1 MRQMGTPVMNR
12 SAAMKRAH
20 LMREILETLLF
31 VALVFV
37 IVHFA
42 IQPYRISDV
51 NMKPQLS
58 PDQLVVVN
66 KWAYLVGGP
75 GRGDV
80 VVFYDPTNLSQQ
92 LVARVIAVPG
102 DTLSV
107 TPAAIIVDG
116 VTLNEPYAQVPDGVA
131 PNARLTSNLKLAN
144 NQYFVVNDSR
154 LVGNDSRSF
163 GAVARTNIV
172 GKAVVVF
179 WPLSSFTGVSTYPD
193 VFSHIGK

>member
-51 NMKPQLS
+51 NMKPQLD

-80 VVFYDPTNLSQQ
+80 VVYYDPTDLSQQ
-92 LVARVIAVPG
+92 LVARVLAVPG
-102 DTLSV
+102 DTVSV
-107 TPAAIIVDG
+107 TPASIIVDG
-116 VTLNEPYAQVPDGVA
+116 VALNEPYAQVPDGTA
-131 PNARLTSNLKLAN
+131 PNAKISKLKLGN
-144 NQYFVVNDSR
+144 NEYFVANDSR
-154 LVGNDSRSF
+154 LIGSDSRSF
-163 GAVARTNIV
+163 GAVARSNIV
-172 GKAVVVF
+172 GKAVLVF
-179 WPLSSFTGVSTYPD
+179 WPLKDFTDISTYPN
-193 VFSHIGK
+193 VFSHVGK

>member
-51 NMKPQLS
+51 NMKPQLD

-66 KWAYLVGGP
+66 KWAYLAGGP

-80 VVFYDPTNLSQQ
+80 VVYYDPTNLSQQ
-92 LVARVIAVPG
+92 LVARVLAVPG
-102 DTLSV
+102 DTVSV
-107 TPAAIIVDG
+107 TPSSIIVDG
-116 VTLNEPYAQVPDGVA
+116 VTLNEPYAQVPGGTA
-131 PNARLTSNLKLAN
+131 PNAKISKLTLGN
-144 NQYFVVNDSR
+144 NEYFVANDSR
-154 LVGNDSRSF
+154 LIGSDSRSF
-163 GAVARTNIV
+163 GAVARGNIV
-172 GKAVVVF
+172 GKAVLVF
-179 WPLSSFTGVSTYPD
+179 WPLKNFTGISTYPD
-193 VFSHIGK
+193 VFSHVRK

>member
-51 NMKPQLS
+51 NMKPQLD

-66 KWAYLVGGP
+66 KWAYLAGGP

-80 VVFYDPTNLSQQ
+80 VVYYDPTNLSQQ
-92 LVARVIAVPG
+92 LVARVLAVPG
-102 DTLSV
+102 DTVSV
-107 TPAAIIVDG
+107 TPSSIIVDG
-116 VTLNEPYAQVPDGVA
+116 VTLNEPYAQVPGGTA
-131 PNARLTSNLKLAN
+131 PNAKISKLTLGN
-144 NQYFVVNDSR
+144 NEYFVANDSR
-154 LVGNDSRSF
+154 LIGSDSRSF
-163 GAVARTNIV
+163 GAVARGNIV
-172 GKAVVVF
+172 GKAVLVF
-179 WPLSSFTGVSTYPD
+179 WPLKNFAGISTYPD
-193 VFSHIGK
+193 VFSHVRK

>member
-1 MRQMGTPVMNR
+1 MGTPVMNR

-31 VALVFV
+31 VAFVFI

-51 NMKPQLS
+51 NMKPQLD

-80 VVFYDPTNLSQQ
+80 VVYYDPTNLSQQ
-92 LVARVIAVPG
+92 LVARVVAVPG
-102 DTLSV
+102 DTVTV

-116 VTLNEPYAQVPDGVA
+116 VTLNEPYAQVPDGIF
-131 PNARLTSNLKLAN
+131 PNAKLTTAFKLGN
-144 NQYFVVNDSR
+144 NQYFLANDSR
-154 LVGNDSRSF
+154 LVGSDSRSF
-163 GAVARTNIV
+163 GAVARSNIV
-172 GKAVVVF
+172 GKAVLVF
-179 WPLSSFTGVSTYPD
+179 WPLKNFTGISTYPD
-193 VFSHIGK
+193 VFSHVGK

>member
-1 MRQMGTPVMNR
+1 MGTPVMNR

-51 NMKPQLS
+51 NMKPQLN

-66 KWAYLVGGP
+66 KWAYLAGGP
-75 GRGDV
+75 SRGDV
-80 VVFYDPTNLSQQ
+80 VVFYDPTNISQQ

-102 DTLSV
+102 DTVKVS
-107 TPAAIIVDG
+107 PASIIVDG

-131 PNARLTSNLKLAN
+131 PNAKITSVTLGN
-144 NQYFVVNDSR
+144 NQYFIANDSR
-154 LVGNDSRSF
+154 LVGSDSRSF
-163 GAVARTNIV
+163 GAVARANIV

-179 WPLSSFTGVSTYPD
+179 WPLSAFTGVSTYPD

>member
-1 MRQMGTPVMNR
+1 
-12 SAAMKRAH
+12 MKRAH
-20 LMREILETLLF
+20 LMREIVETLLF

-51 NMKPQLS
+51 NMKPQLN

-75 GRGDV
+75 SRGDV

-92 LVARVIAVPG
+92 LVERVIAVPG
-102 DTLSV
+102 DTV
-107 TPAAIIVDG
+107 TVSPASIIVDG
-116 VTLNEPYAQVPDGVA
+116 VTLNEQPYAQVPDGVA
-131 PNARLTSNLKLAN
+131 PNARLVSDLKLGN
-144 NQYFVVNDSR
+144 NQYFVANDSR
-154 LVGNDSRSF
+154 LVGSDSRSF
-163 GAVARTNIV
+163 GALSRNNII
-172 GKAVVVF
+172 GKAVLVF
-179 WPLSSFTGVSTYPD
+179 WPMSSFTGISTYPN

>member
-1 MRQMGTPVMNR
+1 MGTPVMNR

-51 NMKPQLS
+51 NMKPQLN

-66 KWAYLVGGP
+66 KWAYLAGGP

-80 VVFYDPTNLSQQ
+80 VVYYDPTNLNQQ
-92 LVARVIAVPG
+92 LIARVVAVPG
-102 DTLSV
+102 DTVRV
-107 TPAAIIVDG
+107 TPASIIVDG
-116 VTLNEPYAQVPDGVA
+116 VTLNEPYAQVPEGTA
-131 PNARLTSNLKLAN
+131 PNARIIPDLKLGN
-144 NQYFVVNDSR
+144 DQYFIVNDSR
-154 LVGNDSRSF
+154 LVGSDSRSF
-163 GAVARTNIV
+163 GAVSRGNIV
-172 GKAVVVF
+172 GKAVLVF
-179 WPLSSFTGVSTYPD
+179 WPMKDFTDISTYPD
-193 VFSHIGK
+193 VFSHVGK

>member
-51 NMKPQLS
+51 NMKPQLT

-66 KWAYLVGGP
+66 KWSYLVGGP
-75 GRGDV
+75 SRGDV
-80 VVFYDPTNLSQQ
+80 VVYYDPTNLSQQ

-102 DTLSV
+102 DTV
-107 TPAAIIVDG
+107 TVSPTAITVDG
-116 VTLNEPYAQVPDGVA
+116 VRLNESYVQVPDGVA
-131 PNARLTSNLKLAN
+131 PNARVTEGLKLAN
-144 NQYFVVNDSR
+144 NQYFVANDSR
-154 LVGNDSRSF
+154 LVGSDSRSF
-163 GAVARTNIV
+163 GALSRTNIV
-172 GKAVVVF
+172 GKAVLVF
-179 WPLSSFTGVSTYPD
+179 WPMNQFTGISTYPD
-193 VFSHIGK
+193 VFSQIGK

>member
-1 MRQMGTPVMNR
+1 MGTPVMNR

-51 NMKPQLS
+51 NMKPQLN

-66 KWAYLVGGP
+66 KWAYLLGGP

-80 VVFYDPTNLSQQ
+80 VVYYDPTNLSQQ
-92 LVARVIAVPG
+92 LVARVLAVPG
-102 DTLSV
+102 DTVRV
-107 TPAAIIVDG
+107 TPASIIVDG
-116 VTLNEPYAQVPDGVA
+116 VTLNEPYAQVPEGTA
-131 PNARLTSNLKLAN
+131 PNARIITDLKLGN
-144 NQYFVVNDSR
+144 NQYFIVNDSR
-154 LVGNDSRSF
+154 LVGSDSRSF
-163 GAVARTNIV
+163 GAVSRGNIV
-172 GKAVVVF
+172 GKAVLVF
-179 WPLSSFTGVSTYPD
+179 WPLSSFTGISTYPD
-193 VFSHIGK
+193 VFSHVGK